1 MAGGGAIKGRVVAP
15 LKSFVSRG
23 MDRQAT
29 QPAAVPSGRKRRRV
43 SKKQKQE
50 EEAQARALEM
60 KARDELEMAQIG
72 LSRAEAEALEM
83 KFNRDLEMAQSGL
96 SRAKAEALDKQATQP
111 PTSELMVALKAL
123 SKAEDPLP
131 PPTPSPI
138 NELMEGTLKDYE
150 EECVEEGTF
159 HSDPA
164 TEVWEWEVL
173 DQMDTQFNQLLYE
186 SCPFHPHRFLECVN
200 PQSNFGPLRFKC
212 PQEGCP
218 VYLFEDTR
226 EVMMEKLKEDTHPQ
240 VHARVKRGELKC
252 RCGFVPKMK
261 LSRTAKNY
269 NKVFFSCGSFLT
281 HAKPCGY
288 FQWLHGPLWCPRE
301 QAQPTLRRWV
311 KDKPVPLLKGKSP
324 EMEKPRPW
332 GMHAME
338 RSDPEIEKMRHSP
351 WLKQFGDSIQAQEYE
366 RRRRQLYGNFGS
378 SCLF

>member
-1 MAGGGAIKGRVVAP
+1 MLPR
-15 LKSFVSRG
+15 SQSRG

-43 SKKQKQE
+43 SSKKPK
-50 EEAQARALEM
+50 EEAPALDLKAARELEM
-60 KARDELEMAQIG
+60 KAT
-72 LSRAEAEALEM
+72 
-83 KFNRDLEMAQSGL
+83 RDLEMAQNGL
-96 SRAKAEALDKQATQP
+96 SRPEADALEKKVLQDP
-111 PTSELMVALKAL
+111 SSELSVALKAL
-123 SKAEDPLP
+123 SRAELLEKKATQHPTSQLMVAMKALPRAEDP

-138 NELMEGTLKDYE
+138 NELMEGALK

-164 TEVWEWEVL
+164 TEVGEWEVL
-173 DQMDTQFNQLLYE
+173 DEMDTQFNQLLYE
-186 SCPFHPHRFLECVN
+186 SCPFHPQRFLECVN
-200 PQSNFGPLRFKC
+200 PQAQFGPLRFKC

-226 EVMMEKLKEDTHPQ
+226 EVMMEALKKDTHPQ

-261 LSRTAKNY
+261 LSRTTKNY

-311 KDKPVPLLKGKSP
+311 KDGPVPLLKGKDP
-324 EMEKPRPW
+324 EKERPW
-332 GMHAME
+332 GMHAVE
-338 RSDPEIEKMRHSP
+338 RYYGERPDPAIEKIKHDP
-351 WLKQFGDSIQAQEYE
+351 WMKQFGESVQAQEREFE
-366 RRRRQLYGNFGS
+366 RRRHLYGNFGS

>member
-1 MAGGGAIKGRVVAP
+1 
-15 LKSFVSRG
+15 

-43 SKKQKQE
+43 SSKKPK
-50 EEAQARALEM
+50 EEAPALDMKAARELEM
-60 KARDELEMAQIG
+60 KATRDLEMAQNG
-72 LSRAEAEALEM
+72 LSRAEAEALE
-83 KFNRDLEMAQSGL
+83 KEVLQD
-96 SRAKAEALDKQATQP
+96 
-111 PTSELMVALKAL
+111 PTSELSVALKAL
-123 SKAEDPLP
+123 SRAEDP

-159 HSDPA
+159 QSDPT
-164 TEVWEWEVL
+164 TEVGEWEVL

-186 SCPFHPHRFLECVN
+186 VCPFHPHRFIECVN

-240 VHARVKRGELKC
+240 VHARLKHGELKC

-301 QAQPTLRRWV
+301 HAQPTLRRWV
-311 KDKPVPLLKGKSP
+311 KDCPVPLLKGKDP
-324 EMEKPRPW
+324 EKERPW
-332 GMHAME
+332 GMHHVEMRYVE
-338 RSDPEIEKMRHSP
+338 RPDPVIEKMKRSP
-351 WLKQFGDSIQAQEYE
+351 WLNQFGESVKAQEREFE
-366 RRRRQLYGNFGS
+366 RRRHLHKNFGS
-378 SCLF
+378 SGLF

>member
-1 MAGGGAIKGRVVAP
+1 MLP
-15 LKSFVSRG
+15 WSHSFSRG

-50 EEAQARALEM
+50 EEAQA
-60 KARDELEMAQIG
+60 Q
-72 LSRAEAEALEM
+72 
-83 KFNRDLEMAQSGL
+83 
-96 SRAKAEALDKQATQP
+96 ALDKQAIQP
-111 PTSELMVALKAL
+111 PTSELVIALNALPKAADL
-123 SKAEDPLP
+123 TPL
-131 PPTPSPI
+131 PTPSPTDQSV

-150 EECVEEGTF
+150 EECIEDGGEE
-159 HSDPA
+159 
-164 TEVWEWEVL
+164 L

-186 SCPFHPHRFLECVN
+186 SCPFHPHQFIECVN
-200 PQSNFGPLRFKC
+200 PQASFGPLRFKC

-226 EVMMEKLKEDTHPQ
+226 EVMMEALKKDTHPQ
-240 VHARVKRGELKC
+240 VHARLKRGELKC

-269 NKVFFSCGSFLT
+269 QKVFFSCGSFIPGEE
-281 HAKPCGY
+281 PCGY

-311 KDKPVPLLKGKSP
+311 KESLPVPLLKGKGP

-332 GMHAME
+332 GMHVLE
-338 RSDPEIEKMRHSP
+338 RSDPELERMRRSP
-351 WLKQFGDSIQAQEYE
+351 WMNQFGDSVKAQEREYE
-366 RRRRQLYGNFGS
+366 RRRHLHKNFGS
-378 SCLF
+378 SVLF

>member
-1 MAGGGAIKGRVVAP
+1 
-15 LKSFVSRG
+15 

-43 SKKQKQE
+43 SSKKPK
-50 EEAQARALEM
+50 EEAPALDLKAARELEM
-60 KARDELEMAQIG
+60 KATHDLEMTQIG
-72 LSRAEAEALEM
+72 LSRPEAEALE
-83 KFNRDLEMAQSGL
+83 KKVLQDPTSELSVAL
-96 SRAKAEALDKQATQP
+96 KAISRAELLDRKATQP
-111 PTSELMVALKAL
+111 PTSELIVAMKAL
-123 SKAEDPLP
+123 PRAEDP

-138 NELMEGTLKDYE
+138 NELMEGTLKEYE

-164 TEVWEWEVL
+164 TEVGEWDIQDLEH
-173 DQMDTQFNQLLYE
+173 MDTQFNQLLYE
-186 SCPFHPHRFLECVN
+186 ACPFHPHRFLECVN

-240 VHARVKRGELKC
+240 VHARVKYGELKC

-269 NKVFFSCGSFLT
+269 NKVFFSCGSLLT

-288 FQWLHGPLWCPRE
+288 FQWLHGPLWRPRE
-301 QAQPTLRRWV
+301 QAQPTLRGWV
-311 KDKPVPLLKGKSP
+311 KDTPPELQFRLQHKPMKGP
-324 EMEKPRPW
+324 ERL
-332 GMHAME
+332 
-338 RSDPEIEKMRHSP
+338 DPAIEKIKYDP
-351 WLKQFGDSIQAQEYE
+351 WMKQFGDSVQAQEREFE
-366 RRRRQLYGNFGS
+366 RRRHLHKNFGS

>member
-1 MAGGGAIKGRVVAP
+1 
-15 LKSFVSRG
+15 

-43 SKKQKQE
+43 SSKKPK
-50 EEAQARALEM
+50 EEAPALDMKAARELEM
-60 KARDELEMAQIG
+60 KATRDLEMAQNG
-72 LSRAEAEALEM
+72 LSRAEAEALE
-83 KFNRDLEMAQSGL
+83 KKVLQDPS
-96 SRAKAEALDKQATQP
+96 
-111 PTSELMVALKAL
+111 SELSVALKAL
-123 SKAEDPLP
+123 SRAELLDMKATQPPSSELSVALKDLSRAENP
-131 PPTPSPI
+131 PPTPSPTDQSV
-138 NELMEGTLKDYE
+138 NELMEGTLKDFE
-150 EECVEEGTF
+150 EECVEEG
-159 HSDPA
+159 HSDPT
-164 TEVWEWEVL
+164 TEVGEWEVL
-173 DQMDTQFNQLLYE
+173 DQMDTQLNQLLYE
-186 SCPFHPHRFLECVN
+186 ACPFHPHRFLECVN

-269 NKVFFSCGSFLT
+269 NKVFFSCGSFLM

-311 KDKPVPLLKGKSP
+311 VDTPPELQYRLQHKLMKGP
-324 EMEKPRPW
+324 EKERPW
-332 GMHAME
+332 GMHSAE
-338 RSDPEIEKMRHSP
+338 RLDPKIEKMKRDP
-351 WLKQFGDSIQAQEYE
+351 WLNQFSDSIKAQEREYE
-366 RRRRQLYGNFGS
+366 RRRHLHKNFGS
-378 SCLF
+378 SVLF

>member
-1 MAGGGAIKGRVVAP
+1 MN
-15 LKSFVSRG
+15 
-23 MDRQAT
+23 RQAT

-50 EEAQARALEM
+50 EEEKAQARAAQMKADHDQEMAELGFSRAELVEM
-60 KARDELEMAQIG
+60 KA
-72 LSRAEAEALEM
+72 
-83 KFNRDLEMAQSGL
+83 K
-96 SRAKAEALDKQATQP
+96 QP
-111 PTSELMVALKAL
+111 PTSELVIALDALPKAV
-123 SKAEDPLP
+123 DPTP
-131 PPTPSPI
+131 VPTPSPTDQSV
-138 NELMEGTLKDYE
+138 NELMEGTLKDYK
-150 EECVEEGTF
+150 EECVAEGTF

-164 TEVWEWEVL
+164 TEVGEWDNQDI

-186 SCPFHPHRFLECVN
+186 ACPFHPHQFLECVN
-200 PQSNFGPLRFKC
+200 PQASFGPLRFKC

-226 EVMMEKLKEDTHPQ
+226 EVMMEALKKDTHPQ

-261 LSRTAKNY
+261 LSRTTKNY

-311 KDKPVPLLKGKSP
+311 KDTPP
-324 EMEKPRPW
+324 ELHHKLMKDPEKERPW
-332 GMHAME
+332 GMHAVEMRYGE
-338 RSDPEIEKMRHSP
+338 RPNPAIEKLKYDP
-351 WLKQFGDSIQAQEYE
+351 WIKQFGESVQAQERDFE
-366 RRRRQLYGNFGS
+366 RRRHLHKNFGS

>member
-1 MAGGGAIKGRVVAP
+1 
-15 LKSFVSRG
+15 

-50 EEAQARALEM
+50 EEAQARALQM
-60 KARDELEMAQIG
+60 KADH
-72 LSRAEAEALEM
+72 
-83 KFNRDLEMAQSGL
+83 DLEMAELGL
-96 SRAKAEALDKQATQP
+96 SPTELLEMKAKQS
-111 PTSELMVALKAL
+111 PTSELVIALNALPKAT
-123 SKAEDPLP
+123 DQTPL
-131 PPTPSPI
+131 PTPSPTDQSV
-138 NELMEGTLKDYE
+138 NKLMEGTLKEYE

-159 HSDPA
+159 QSDPA
-164 TEVWEWEVL
+164 TEVGEWDIQDLE
-173 DQMDTQFNQLLYE
+173 QMDTQLNQLLYE
-186 SCPFHPHRFLECVN
+186 ACPFHPHRFLECVN

-212 PQEGCP
+212 PQEKCP

-252 RCGFVPKMK
+252 KCGFVPKMK

-311 KDKPVPLLKGKSP
+311 KDTPP
-324 EMEKPRPW
+324 ELQYRLQHKLMKDPEKERPW
-332 GMHAME
+332 GMHSVEMRYGE
-338 RSDPEIEKMRHSP
+338 RPDPVIEKMKHDP
-351 WLKQFGDSIQAQEYE
+351 WMKQFGESVQAQEREFE
-366 RRRRQLYGNFGS
+366 RRRHLHKNFGGMG
-378 SCLF
+378 LF

>member
-1 MAGGGAIKGRVVAP
+1 
-15 LKSFVSRG
+15 

-43 SKKQKQE
+43 SSKKPK
-50 EEAQARALEM
+50 EEAPALDLKAARELEM
-60 KARDELEMAQIG
+60 KAT
-72 LSRAEAEALEM
+72 
-83 KFNRDLEMAQSGL
+83 RDLEMAQNGL
-96 SRAKAEALDKQATQP
+96 SRPEADALEKKVLQDP
-111 PTSELMVALKAL
+111 SSELSVALKAL
-123 SKAEDPLP
+123 SRAELLDRKAKQPPTSGLVVALNALPKAEDPLP

-138 NELMEGTLKDYE
+138 NELMEGTLKDYK

-164 TEVWEWEVL
+164 TEVGEWEIL
-173 DQMDTQFNQLLYE
+173 DQMDTQLNQLLYE
-186 SCPFHPHRFLECVN
+186 ACPFHPHRFLECVN

-252 RCGFVPKMK
+252 KCGFVPKMK

-269 NKVFFSCGSFLT
+269 NKVFFSCGNFVPGRE
-281 HAKPCGY
+281 PCGY

-311 KDKPVPLLKGKSP
+311 KESLPVPLLKGK
-324 EMEKPRPW
+324 EMERPW
-332 GMHAME
+332 GMHHAE
-338 RSDPEIEKMRHSP
+338 RPDPELEKIRRSP
-351 WLKQFGDSIQAQEYE
+351 WINQFGDSIKAQEREYE
-366 RRRRQLYGNFGS
+366 KRRHLHKNFGS
-378 SCLF
+378 MGLF